1 MVWLP
6 CLYPLKRFITVHSLG
21 VMDEALKPKEQPIWR
36 FCADCRDDPP
46 QRGLKYWLMELLTVW
61 LYWLWDVA
69 AWGEPRMILLTDQR
83 LLIAVALELQE
94 IPFAAIED
102 IRFRP
107 TPIFKRETWEKA
119 GLEVGEIVITYE
131 GGSRFHMVVYRPKLV
146 MERLQ
151 KAWENWK
158 QKQQAMLV
166 GEQVKETIEP

>member
-1 MVWLP
+1 
-6 CLYPLKRFITVHSLG
+6 
-21 VMDEALKPKEQPIWR
+21 MDEAIQPGEKPIWR
-36 FCADCRDDPP
+36 FCADCRDNPP
-46 QRGLKYWLMELLTVW
+46 QGGLKYWLMELLTFW

-107 TPIFKRETWEKA
+107 TPILKRETWEKA
-119 GLEVGEIVITYE
+119 GIEVGEIVITYE
-131 GGSRFHMVVYRPKLV
+131 GGQRFHIVVYRPKLV

-151 KAWENWK
+151 QALENWK
-158 QKQQAMLV
+158 QKQQAVLV
-166 GEQVKETIEP
+166 GDQLDETKG